1 MEMWN
6 GTSGLRP
13 NGWQNCIPPR
23 VCRENPLPFLFLPP
37 VTPCVLCCAPFL
49 HLHSQQWPSSL
60 TSLSPHLLQL
70 WLSCCPLWDYRDP
83 RQWDYSYF
91 SPLLIYCS
99 PLAYSNCVIPLAKL
113 SVITSVLRAETQSNC
128 MCCILL
134 DPSASPQ
141 AKRAGAAGCPCCFLY
156 LPVETPRTQTSCTF
170 FKIHEIITS
179 FINCKR
185 RKYQTLMGIWT
196 LFLSSLKLEYLY

>member
-1 MEMWN
+1 MKWDQWAEAKLLAELYFTESVQ
-6 GTSGLRP
+6 GEPTSFP
-13 NGWQNCIPPR
+13 FPASS
-23 VCRENPLPFLFLPP
+23 NPMCSL
-37 VTPCVLCCAPFL
+37 LCPFL
-49 HLHSQQWPSSL
+49 HLHSQHWPSSL

-70 WLSCCPLWDYRDP
+70 WLSCCPLWDYLDP
-83 RQWDYSYF
+83 RRWDYSYF

-113 SVITSVLRAETQSNC
+113 SMVTSVLPAETQSNC

-141 AKRAGAAGCPCCFLY
+141 AKRAGVTGCPCCFLY

-170 FKIHEIITS
+170 FKIHEIITGFYQLQEEKIPNLDGHLNFIS
-179 FINCKR
+179 FFIK
-185 RKYQTLMGIWT
+185 T
-196 LFLSSLKLEYLY
+196 